1 MSHSHD
7 DPFDRGFA
15 HDLAQLGVQQG
26 RVRRRAVLG
35 LIGAGGFGVGTAGL
49 LSFSG
54 GSVDAAAAAASGACA
69 TSEIPA
75 ETSGPYPGD
84 GSNGPN
90 VLVEDGVVRRN
101 IARSF
106 GDADGVAQGVD
117 FRFTLKLQA
126 TDSCTPLVGYA
137 VYAWHCTRDGNYS
150 LYSRGFEDENYLRG
164 VQVTGAKGTVT
175 FRSIYPGCYSGRWPH
190 IHFEVYRTRAAA
202 TGGGDPVATS
212 QLALPRKQSM
222 HVYRNADGYESS
234 VTNLERISLSSDN
247 VFGDDDGV
255 RQLATVTGS
264 IAEGYRATLVV
275 PVDA

>member
-15 HDLAQLGVQQG
+15 HDLAALGDQQS
-26 RVRRRAVLG
+26 RMRRRAVLG
-35 LIGAGGFGVGTAGL
+35 LLGAGGVGLGTAGV
-49 LSFSG
+49 LSWG
-54 GSVDAAAAAASGACA
+54 GGAATAAAAAGASCA
-69 TSEIPA
+69 TSEIPN
-75 ETSGPYPGD
+75 ETAGPYPGD

-90 VLVEDGVVRRN
+90 VLVEDGVVRRD
-101 IARSF
+101 IRRSF
-106 GDADGVAQGVD
+106 GDADGLAQGVD
-117 FRFTLKLQA
+117 FRLTLTLQA
-126 TDSCTPLVGYA
+126 TDTCTPLVGYA

-150 LYSRGFEDENYLRG
+150 LYSQGFEDENYLRG
-164 VQVTGAKGTVT
+164 VQVTGKKGKVT

-190 IHFEVYRTRAAA
+190 IHFEVYRSRSAA

-212 QLALPRKQSM
+212 QVALPRKQSM

-255 RQLATVTGS
+255 RQLATVKGS
-264 IAEGYRATLVV
+264 IADGYRASLLV